1 MTIQNI
7 TLGEHTF
14 LVELYKDKIDMKD
27 GERLSCEY
35 VMLRNYEFRN
45 SVIYDTEMYFVEKS
59 IWNEYIKRLKNSNNL
74 LKEDLTSGLIFPIAS
89 MDYETFSLDID
100 QFNSDIK
107 PEMLK
112 EGDRHHNS
120 EAQATLKSSL
130 PLVYELYRRS
140 DIESIEQGQS
150 DDDLKPTKL
159 YCNKLRIYHPHTTK
173 NTNFIIHCDAY
184 INNLHIHILARDFS
198 WYSAN
203 NERKKKYV
211 NARDEFQSNHNYYSE
226 YVDIIIPD
234 LDDIFGGEVFF
245 RENLNYGDLVCI
257 DKENTSL
264 VEKYKN
270 TIIKNNNFNFVY
282 QSFFIYNIPFIIEKL
297 SEVNDL
303 VNGYYLIDRDDNYLI
318 DKENNLLI
326 YKEDDGNSN
335 NDNEEQQNSI
345 IDKYGHVFTL
355 TNDINYGKSVYKLS
369 SDFTLYDSYIKHYI
383 PEYLHTTAQ
392 AQMNYPLNIAFVP
405 YNKNYIYDTG
415 KSSSEYPNLLDRVVY
430 GFGQHNIMISS
441 DDYDVNKDQFYI
453 ESKIKLISHL
463 GFDNDGTFS
472 IINKFDYPEK
482 GIGKFKSFS
491 EAYEYYNGIKLDD
504 YINIIDDEDEDGW
517 WDKEQEES
525 MQCGVVFE
533 IFKDKYQKDRVYKES
548 YGFKREP
555 IENEP
560 NKYKLIIDDF
570 SFKLSSLF
578 INWSQYPGV
587 LYLRCKF
594 VDKYLGKVLFGNIC
608 TLTKEN
614 FKYLINN
621 ISESNSI
628 NIINNNNLI
637 NKRLYT
643 KSDVMDASKF
653 NFLNNIQ
660 VKLVNNNSTNQPNV
674 NNNSSIIN
682 MHSMSEVQSKL
693 NNKTKVIYKPIFY
706 KVHDVQSI
714 KLRRDITQN
723 IGISLLDFMTKVET
737 FKLIINGVTITE
749 YARNNNYVIFNIN
762 TNSILNATDTD
773 VTSGEYHIMNQD
785 DEYLTSGN
793 WSVI

>member
-14 LVELYKDKIDMKD
+14 LVELYKDKIDMKG
-27 GERLSCEY
+27 GERLSGEY
-35 VMLRNYEFRN
+35 VMLRNYQFRN

-59 IWNEYIKRLKNSNNL
+59 VWNEYIKRLKNSNNL
-74 LKEDLTSGLIFPIAS
+74 LKDDLTSGLIFPIAS

-107 PEMLK
+107 TEILK
-112 EGDRHHNS
+112 ED
-120 EAQATLKSSL
+120 KSSS

-140 DIESIEQGQS
+140 DIESIEQEQS
-150 DDDLKPTKL
+150 DRNLKPTKL

-173 NTNFIIHCDAY
+173 NTNFIIHCDTY
-184 INNLHIHILARDFS
+184 INNLHIHILARDLS

-226 YVDIIIPD
+226 YVDVIIPD
-234 LDDIFGGEVFF
+234 LDDIFSGDVFF
-245 RENLNYGDLVCI
+245 KENLNYGDLVCI
-257 DKENTSL
+257 DKNNTSL
-264 VEKYKN
+264 VEKYEN
-270 TIIKNNNFNFVY
+270 TIIKRNNFNFVY
-282 QSFFIYNIPFIIEKL
+282 QSFFIYNIPFTIEKL

-303 VNGYYLIDRDDNYLI
+303 LNGYYLIDRDNNYLV
-318 DKENNLLI
+318 DRNNNLLI
-326 YKEDDGNSN
+326 YKEEK
-335 NDNEEQQNSI
+335 EEQENSI

-355 TNDINYGKSVYKLS
+355 SDTKIGNRNVYTLKSE
-369 SDFTLYDSYIKHYI
+369 FTLYDSYIKHYI

-430 GFGQHNIMISS
+430 GFGQHNIMIAS

-453 ESKIKLISHL
+453 ESKIRLVSHL
-463 GFDNDGTFS
+463 GFDSNGTFS

-482 GIGKFKSFS
+482 GTGKFKTFS
-491 EAYEYYNGIKLDD
+491 EAYEYYNGISLDNYSDILDD
-504 YINIIDDEDEDGW
+504 KDEDDW
-517 WDKEQEES
+517 YDKDRDEN

-548 YGFKREP
+548 YGFKREQ
-555 IENEP
+555 IGNEQ

-587 LYLRCKF
+587 IYLRCKF

-628 NIINNNNLI
+628 NIKNTNTNNTSNSNI
-637 NKRLYT
+637 YT
-643 KSDVMDASKF
+643 KSDVMNIDKC

-660 VKLVNNNSTNQPNV
+660 VKLVNGQNNTISTPTPTSKPNT
-674 NNNSSIIN
+674 NNNNTN
-682 MHSMSEVQSKL
+682 MYHMSETQVEL
-693 NNKTKVIYKPIFY
+693 NNNTNITTNKTKIIYKPIFY

-714 KLRRDITQN
+714 TLRKDITQN
-723 IGISLLDFMTKVET
+723 IGISLIDFMTKVET
-737 FKLIINGVTITE
+737 FKIIINGVTITE
-749 YARNNNYVIFNIN
+749 YARNNNYVIFNID
-762 TNSILNATDTD
+762 TNAVLNATDTD
-773 VTSGEYHIMNQD
+773 VISGEYHIMNQD
-785 DEYLTSGN
+785 DEYLTSGA

>member
-1 MTIQNI
+1 MQIQNI

-14 LVELYKDKIDMKD
+14 LVELYKDKIDMKG
-27 GERLSCEY
+27 GERLSGEY

-59 IWNEYIKRLKNSNNL
+59 IWNEYLNRLKNSKNL
-74 LKEDLTSGLIFPIAS
+74 LKDDLTSGLIFPIAS
-89 MDYETFSLDID
+89 MNYETFSLDID
-100 QFNSDIK
+100 QFNSDIR

-112 EGDRHHNS
+112 RNNNS
-120 EAQATLKSSL
+120 S

-140 DIESIEQGQS
+140 DIESIEQGKS
-150 DDDLKPTKL
+150 DRNLKPTKL

-226 YVDIIIPD
+226 YVDITIPD
-234 LDDIFGGEVFF
+234 LDDIFSGDVFF
-245 RENLNYGDLVCI
+245 KENLNYGDLACI

-264 VEKYKN
+264 VEKYEN
-270 TIIKNNNFNFVY
+270 TIIKRNNFNFVY
-282 QSFFIYNIPFIIEKL
+282 QSFFVYNIPFTIEKL

-303 VNGYYLIDRDDNYLI
+303 ANGYYLIDRDNNYLV
-318 DKENNLLI
+318 DRDNNLLI
-326 YKEDDGNSN
+326 YKEIDEH
-335 NDNEEQQNSI
+335 NDNDDSTEKPNSI
-345 IDKYGHVFTL
+345 VDKYGHVFTL
-355 TNDINYGKSVYKLS
+355 TNDNNYGKGVYKLS

-405 YNKNYIYDTG
+405 YNKNYVYDTG
-415 KSSSEYPNLLDRVVY
+415 KSSSQYPNLLDRVVY
-430 GFGQHNIMISS
+430 GFGQHNIMIAS

-463 GFDNDGTFS
+463 GFDSDGTFS

-482 GIGKFKSFS
+482 GTGKFKTFS
-491 EAYEYYNGIKLDD
+491 EAYEYYNGISLDD

-517 WDKEQEES
+517 YDNEQDES

-548 YGFKREP
+548 YGFKRE
-555 IENEP
+555 ND
-560 NKYKLIIDDF
+560 KLVIDDF
-570 SFKLSSLF
+570 AFKLSSLF

-628 NIINNNNLI
+628 TNIINNQSNI
-637 NKRLYT
+637 NKRIYT
-643 KSDVMDASKF
+643 KSDVMNKDKY

-660 VKLVNNNSTNQPNV
+660 VKLVNNQVSKSDDSNTNTNSTTI
-674 NNNSSIIN
+674 NNIT
-682 MHSMSEVQSKL
+682 
-693 NNKTKVIYKPIFY
+693 NKTKIIYKPIFY

-714 KLRRDITQN
+714 TLRRDITQN

-737 FKLIINGVTITE
+737 FKIIINGVTITE

-762 TNSILNATDTD
+762 TNSVLNATDID

-793 WSVI
+793 WYVI

>member
-7 TLGEHTF
+7 TLGEHIF
-14 LVELYKDKIDMKD
+14 LVELYKDKIDMKG
-27 GERLSCEY
+27 GERLSNEY

-59 IWNEYIKRLKNSNNL
+59 IWNEYIKRLKNSANN
-74 LKEDLTSGLIFPIAS
+74 KCIKDDLTSGLIFPIAS

-100 QFNSDIK
+100 QFNSDIR

-112 EGDRHHNS
+112 ENGVS
-120 EAQATLKSSL
+120 

-140 DIESIEQGQS
+140 DIENIEQEQS
-150 DDDLKPTKL
+150 DINLKPTKL

-198 WYSAN
+198 WYNAN

-234 LDDIFGGEVFF
+234 LDDIFGGDVFF
-245 RENLNYGDLVCI
+245 KENLNYGDLVYI
-257 DKENTSL
+257 DKDNTSL

-270 TIIKNNNFNFVY
+270 TIIKRNNFNFVY
-282 QSFFIYNIPFIIEKL
+282 QSFFVYNIPFTIEKL

-303 VNGYYLIDRDDNYLI
+303 ANGYYLIDRDDNYLI

-326 YKEDDGNSN
+326 YKEDDGHS
-335 NDNEEQQNSI
+335 NDNEEQANSI

-355 TNDINYGKSVYKLS
+355 TNDTNYGKSIYKLS

-405 YNKNYIYDTG
+405 YNKNYVYDTG
-415 KSSSEYPNLLDRVVY
+415 KSSSEYPNLLDRIVY
-430 GFGQHNIMISS
+430 GFGQHNIMIAS
-441 DDYDVNKDQFYI
+441 DNYDVNKDQFYI
-453 ESKIKLISHL
+453 ESKIKLISHF
-463 GFDNDGTFS
+463 GFDSDGTFS

-482 GIGKFKSFS
+482 NTGKFNSFS

-517 WDKEQEES
+517 WDNEQEES

-533 IFKDKYQKDRVYKES
+533 IFKDKYQKDRVYKET
-548 YGFKREP
+548 YGFKS
-555 IENEP
+555 EN
-560 NKYKLIIDDF
+560 NKLIIDDF
-570 SFKLSSLF
+570 AFKLSSLF

-628 NIINNNNLI
+628 NNIINTNITSNNST
-637 NKRLYT
+637 KRIYT
-643 KSDVMDASKF
+643 KSDVMDITKY

-660 VKLVNNNSTNQPNV
+660 VKLVNGQNNIISTPTSTSKPNTT
-674 NNNSSIIN
+674 NNNDNTNNDNTNIIT
-682 MHSMSEVQSKL
+682 
-693 NNKTKVIYKPIFY
+693 NKTKIIYKPIFY

-714 KLRRDITQN
+714 ILRKDITQN